1 MLWVSFDQL
10 NHEQREIKMGRLD
23 GKRMVITGSSRS
35 LGRHFALACA
45 AEGAS
50 LIINGTNETALEG
63 VLEEI
68 SALGTPVHAVAGS
81 VADTDICSTLVD
93 TCVNKFGGIDVMV
106 NNAGIVRDRTLM
118 KMSDAD
124 FDEVI
129 AVNLRGPFLCTRQAA
144 VAMREQEAGGHIIQ
158 ITSASGLIGNFGQTN
173 YAAAKAGLMGMMYT
187 AVKEL
192 ERYNIRCNAMWP
204 VARTDMTQPLIDR
217 AEKSAAELGF
227 GEPEDVAQGLVWLA
241 SDAAANYNGQ
251 CLTFNG
257 LKTALWR
264 GPTEEYVKREQQPI
278 SIEELEGYYAELE
291 PLPIYN
297 SRGDL

>member
-1 MLWVSFDQL
+1 
-10 NHEQREIKMGRLD
+10 MGRLT
-23 GKRMVITGSSRS
+23 GKRVVITGSSRS

-50 LIINGTNETALEG
+50 LIINGTNAQALASVEQE
-63 VLEEI
+63 VA
-68 SALGTPVHAVAGS
+68 ALGAPVKAVQGS
-81 VADTDICSTLVD
+81 VAETAVCKALVD
-93 TCVNKFGGIDVMV
+93 SCVEQFGGIDVMV

-118 KMSDAD
+118 KMSDED

-129 AVNLRGPFLCTRQAA
+129 AVNLRGPFLCTREAA
-144 VAMREQEAGGHIIQ
+144 IAMREQGSGHIIQ

-187 AVKEL
+187 AMKEL
-192 ERYNIRCNAMWP
+192 GRYDIRSNAMWP
-204 VARTDMTQPLIDR
+204 VARTDMTQPLIDK
-217 AEKSAAELGF
+217 AGKTAAELGF

-241 SDAAANYNGQ
+241 SDAAAKFNGQ

-264 GPTEEYVKREQQPI
+264 SPTEEHVKREQSPI
-278 SIEELEGYYAELE
+278 GIEDLEGYYAELD
-291 PLPIYN
+291 PIPVYS
-297 SRGDL
+297 SRVDTQ